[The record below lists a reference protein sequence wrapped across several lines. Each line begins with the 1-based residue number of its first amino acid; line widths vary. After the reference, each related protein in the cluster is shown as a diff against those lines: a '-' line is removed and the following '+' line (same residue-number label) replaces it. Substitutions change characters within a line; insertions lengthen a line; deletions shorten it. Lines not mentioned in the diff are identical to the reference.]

1 MRLVNFKRIA
11 CVALAI
17 VFCIGASVFPIS
29 NNKVSASS
37 GHTAGDVS
45 VGLYVAAPLLDTRL
59 FSSLNQSSDGFDIG
73 YLAGGFNKLFSIGNS
88 SIILLPQVNANFAN
102 GTCTSSNSGNI
113 GAYSAVIGSYGSYS
127 EAESAA
133 KSKNGFV
140 AVVNG
145 GFEARVNPST
155 TAENAKKESGGR
167 PVANPVSGGLTV
179 IDGNSGKILFTFENL
194 SHKLTIRS
202 QNGGSVNLPL
212 GHYTGNVAS
221 FNFLGVF
228 EYSVSGGLLWMEN
241 IIGLEDYT
249 KCVMAN
255 EIGTNYS
262 VETRKAFSVLARTV
276 PFHHKHANIGFDVCT
291 NPACCQVYHGTYRM
305 SEENNEIVDS
315 TRGQICTYEGAPI
328 VVLYHNSNGGA
339 SCSSAAA
346 WGGNVVPYL
355 TTVFQEEYNDGD
367 KWKHVYTKQEFSDYI
382 TSRGSFSSLTGGDI
396 DVKIVETDP
405 YGSDYITVLSVSD
418 SNGNVVNVKTSEN
431 VRLSLGYTSANF
443 KLEYSKDMK
452 VLTADGTIET
462 RAVSGVMTADGYKA
476 FDGFNSDY
484 KTVQGV
490 EIEPD
495 KVTVNG
501 SGIGHGVGFSATG
514 SEKLSKDGYSYK
526 YILGY
531 FFNNTEIEY
540 LS

>member
-17 VFCIGASVFPIS
+17 VFCIGASVFPTT
-29 NNKVSASS
+29 NNKVSALGGYTS
-37 GHTAGDVS
+37 GDVS
-45 VGLYVAAPLLDTRL
+45 VGLYVAAPLLDSRL
-59 FSSLNQSSDGFDIG
+59 FSSINKSADGFDIG
-73 YLAGGFNKLFSIGNS
+73 YLSGGFNKLFSIDNS

-102 GTCTSSNSGNI
+102 GNCTSSNSGNI
-113 GAYSAVIGSYGSYS
+113 GAYSAVVGRYGSYAS
-127 EAESAA
+127 AESVA

-145 GFEARVNPST
+145 GYEVRVNPST
-155 TAENAKKESGGR
+155 SAENAKKASGGR
-167 PVANPVSGGLTV
+167 TVANPVSGGLTV
-179 IDGNSGKILFTFENL
+179 IDGESGKILFTFEDL

-202 QNGGSVNLPL
+202 KNGGSVNLPL
-212 GHYTGNVAS
+212 RHFSGSIAY
-221 FNFLGVF
+221 FDFLGVF
-228 EYSVSGGLLWMEN
+228 EYSVSGGMLWLEN
-241 IIGLEDYT
+241 ILGLEDYT

-291 NPACCQVYHGTYRM
+291 NPACCQVYHGIFRM
-305 SEENNEIVDS
+305 SEENNQIVDS
-315 TRGQICTYEGAPI
+315 TRGQICTYKGKPI

-339 SCSSAAA
+339 SCSSVAA
-346 WGGNVVPYL
+346 WGGNEVPYL
-355 TTVFQEEYNDGD
+355 TTVFQEEYNNGD
-367 KWKHVYTKQEFSDYI
+367 KWEHVYTKQEFYDYI
-382 TSRGSFSSLTGGDI
+382 TSRSKFSSLTGDDI

-405 YGSDYITVLSVSD
+405 YGSDYITVLSISD
-418 SNGNVVNVKTSEN
+418 TNGNVVEVQTSEGIREA
-431 VRLSLGYTSANF
+431 VGYTSANF
-443 KLEYSKDMK
+443 KLEYTKEMN
-452 VLTADGTIET
+452 VLTADGTVET
-462 RAVSGVMTADGYKA
+462 RSVSGVMTADGYKQ
-476 FDGFNSDY
+476 FDGFNVGY

-490 EIEPD
+490 EVEPD
-495 KVTVNG
+495 KVTVKG

-531 FFNNTEIEY
+531 FFSNTELEY
-540 LS
+540 LG